1 MAGYERQVASA
12 KRMIAK
18 RGQAVSWLVRSVG
31 TTDPDEVPGASKW
44 RPKNVPGVD
53 PVERPVVIAFLPLEE
68 KQREALR
75 GRGIADTSGMEQ
87 GFMAQVP
94 FSPNQKDAVLRDGR
108 TLPIESIDI
117 IAPNGT
123 APTDVI
129 LYTVIFKA
137 PVVISGGV

>member
-1 MAGYERQVASA
+1 MAGYERQIASA
-12 KRMIAK
+12 KRIIAK
-18 RGQAVSWLVRSVG
+18 RGQSVSWLVRAEG
-31 TTDPDEVPGASKW
+31 TTDDAVVAGATKW

-53 PVERPVVIAFLPLEE
+53 PVSHPVIIAFLPLEE

-75 GRGIADTSGMEQ
+75 GRGIADTSGMVQ
-87 GFMAQVP
+87 GFMAQTS
-94 FSPNQKDAVLRDGR
+94 FSPNQKDAVLRDGQ

-123 APTDVI
+123 AITDAI

-137 PVVISGGV
+137 PVVIGGS